1 MEPSH
6 LTGQEPFFIVLNTG
20 SGRDD
25 AHAVQAIIRRVLD
38 AAGRCYELM
47 PVEDGRQLPAMARRA
62 VSHAQAQGGIVVAAG
77 GDGTLSAVAQ
87 AVLGSGLPFGILP
100 QGTFNY
106 FGRTYGIAQDTEIAT
121 RCLLAA
127 QPQSVQVGVVNGR
140 VFLINASLGLYPR
153 LLEDREAYKQ
163 RYGRS
168 RLVAVGSALV
178 TLARAH
184 RQLTVHLEHE
194 GQVRT
199 LRTPTIVVGNN
210 ALQLEQIGIPE
221 AAALREGQLVAMGT
235 RPVGTWGLYGLLL
248 RGWLSRL
255 GDAEHVFSFGFER
268 LTVRIG
274 RARRR
279 IKVALDGEI
288 HWLDTPLDF
297 RVSDEPLRLLVPPT
311 LLRAERV

>member
-1 MEPSH
+1 MASLH

-25 AHAVQAIIRRVLD
+25 ANDVQTTIQRILD
-38 AAGRCYELM
+38 EAGRRYELI
-47 PVEDGRQLPAMARRA
+47 PVHDGRQLPAMAQQAVTRA
-62 VSHAQAQGGIVVAAG
+62 REQGGVVVAAG

-87 AVLGSGLPFGILP
+87 AVLDSGLPFGILP

-106 FGRTYGIAQDTEIAT
+106 FGRTYGIAQDTEHAT

-127 QPQSVQVGVVNGR
+127 QPQPVQVGLVNGR
-140 VFLINASLGLYPR
+140 LFLINASLGLYPQ
-153 LLEDREAYKQ
+153 LLEDREAYKR

-184 RQLTVHLEHE
+184 RQLSVQLEHE
-194 GQVRT
+194 GQTRT
-199 LRTPTIVVGNN
+199 LKTPTIVVGNN
-210 ALQLEQIGIPE
+210 ALQLEQIGIAE
-221 AAALREGQLVAMGT
+221 ADALKRGQLVAMGV
-235 RPVGTWGLYGLLL
+235 RPVGTLALYGLVL

-255 GDAEHVFSFGFER
+255 GDADHVFSFGFER
-268 LTVRIG
+268 LTVHVR
-274 RARRR
+274 RAQKR

-288 HWLDTPLDF
+288 HWLETPLEF
-297 RVSDEPLRLLVPPT
+297 RVSERPLQLLVPPDS
-311 LLRAERV
+311 LRVARA